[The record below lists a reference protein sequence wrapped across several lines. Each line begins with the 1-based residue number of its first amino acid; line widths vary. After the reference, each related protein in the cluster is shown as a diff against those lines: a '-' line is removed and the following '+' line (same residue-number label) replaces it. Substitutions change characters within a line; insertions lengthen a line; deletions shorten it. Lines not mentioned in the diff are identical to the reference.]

1 MLSNE
6 KIYSSNIFKKKVE
19 NIEATIFFYYR
30 PPCLMFFKA
39 V

>member
-19 NIEATIFFYYR
+19 NIEATIF
-30 PPCLMFFKA
+30 LLL
-39 V
+39 